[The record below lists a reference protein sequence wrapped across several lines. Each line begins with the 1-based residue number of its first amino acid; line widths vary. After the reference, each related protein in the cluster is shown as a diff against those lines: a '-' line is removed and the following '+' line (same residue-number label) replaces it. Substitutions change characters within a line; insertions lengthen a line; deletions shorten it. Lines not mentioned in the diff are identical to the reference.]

1 MVHKQ
6 DRMFRSKDGN
16 LFVYEGQPKCCPF
29 CTLLFSKSR
38 KGDRNEKEENSQN
51 KNAKSVSRSF
61 ASHRKRV
68 QRALQK
74 KRRGQKQQ
82 ESETRKN
89 RLWSLKRV

>member
-29 CTLLFSKSR
+29 CTFLLSKSR

-51 KNAKSVSRSF
+51 KNA
-61 ASHRKRV
+61 
-68 QRALQK
+68 
-74 KRRGQKQQ
+74 
-82 ESETRKN
+82 
-89 RLWSLKRV
+89 

>member
-29 CTLLFSKSR
+29 CTLLLSKSR

-68 QRALQK
+68 QRARRRSGGDRSSR
-74 KRRGQKQQ
+74 KRDNERTDCG
-82 ESETRKN
+82 
-89 RLWSLKRV
+89 V